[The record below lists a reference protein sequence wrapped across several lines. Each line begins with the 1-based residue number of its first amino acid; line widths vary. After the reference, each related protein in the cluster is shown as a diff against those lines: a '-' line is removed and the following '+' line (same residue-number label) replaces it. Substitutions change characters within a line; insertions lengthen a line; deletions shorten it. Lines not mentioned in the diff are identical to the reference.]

1 MSSSSVTPMPIR
13 PAHRPMS
20 PVSALNTCDTLRFEA
35 PIARRMPISL
45 VRSSTEMYVMMPIMI
60 EETISE
66 TDTNAIST

>member
-1 MSSSSVTPMPIR
+1 MI
-13 PAHRPMS
+13 
-20 PVSALNTCDTLRFEA
+20 TCDTLRFEA

-60 EETISE
+60 DDTTSD